1 MLSAPGLPPLH
12 GMKTTSGCFFV
23 KVPLMRRKELVF
35 WISHLASG
43 ILWLVMEWAIWWRL
57 IASQVLITFAMWQLG
72 HPGGPTSPTPDL
84 CLPFRLE
91 TFCLAMSF
99 PKHESQEP
107 DRAFRATIRITTA
120 GQVNPIFAGVFTIE
134 REELRHLPLQKPTAF
149 VVVQPGVWSARGEP
163 DPEDAD
169 PQGPAPSPDGFDG
182 WCPGPTSSSDWTT
195 KKSKRGNRGYGSCH
209 KRAVFVNCLRLLI
222 LALHLPGALCA
233 TKVRGYRSWQP
244 PAIKPS
250 DFLPL
255 PVLGFRKT
263 DLEYEVVRPTTP
275 TCEVLNIANF
285 GATPILEAFTTAF
298 SPLTADSF
306 SRIASGFADLPPEFL
321 LRVTLPNPGVAA
333 PFAALS
339 GYWGCFVRSLTVI
352 PPIFGSY
359 PFCQP
364 SSAICAVPLTAPA
377 VLPLCGGPM
386 PAIACHGILGNC
398 RPISG
403 GVITRD
409 NAKAILDSLI
419 GSTPSFL
426 GVSIVAEFHR
436 RPLPQLYVEALAPS
450 PDVRLHTIVV
460 DQGTYRSMS
469 DFSCSSVKVL
479 ADSDSL
485 RTHVPI
491 LNLDDGVC
499 KLSGWLGSPQVR
511 KSFPTGSHLRIAMQ
525 PFVESSLERLLDWMA
540 FPLSYV
546 TVVQRLQHDFLTP
559 RCWS

>member
-1 MLSAPGLPPLH
+1 M
-12 GMKTTSGCFFV
+12 
-23 KVPLMRRKELVF
+23 
-35 WISHLASG
+35 
-43 ILWLVMEWAIWWRL
+43 
-57 IASQVLITFAMWQLG
+57 
-72 HPGGPTSPTPDL
+72 
-84 CLPFRLE
+84 
-91 TFCLAMSF
+91 
-99 PKHESQEP
+99 
-107 DRAFRATIRITTA
+107 
-120 GQVNPIFAGVFTIE
+120 
-134 REELRHLPLQKPTAF
+134 
-149 VVVQPGVWSARGEP
+149 QPGVWSAREERIVNFVAVPEETPHPEDPPPGSGEP

-275 TCEVLNIANF
+275 TCEVLNIAHF

-352 PPIFGSY
+352 PPIFGTY

-377 VLPLCGGPM
+377 VPPLCGGPM

-426 GVSIVAEFHR
+426 GVGIVAEFHR

-499 KLSGWLGSPQVR
+499 KLSGKDYAVHVPLTWITPSEEVISDWIPSTDCDATVPGSRVR
-511 KSFPTGSHLRIAMQ
+511 MLNYPGDGGVHLFTVA
-525 PFVESSLERLLDWMA
+525 
-540 FPLSYV
+540 V
-546 TVVQRLQHDFLTP
+546 TSVFRRRFL
-559 RCWS
+559 CG